1 MDRNVYICD
10 YEYSLIHGKLEFNQ
24 FLGCLCY
31 NWLTIMKT
39 RKTTLIRQK
48 EIVLAARKLIV
59 KYGSEHVTVRRMAKE
74 IGVSEAAIYKHFKS
88 KKDVLSF
95 LIDDIDLVLTED
107 IEKNYQGSLNS
118 VQILEKIMLDHVSA
132 VAQRRGVAF
141 QVIAEIISLGDKSL
155 NKKVFVVIDDYIAR
169 IKGIL
174 AEGVNA
180 GVIRPDIDIEA
191 SARLFFGMIQGL
203 VTLWAL
209 NQYKSDLEEEFKPIW
224 KVYFNSV
231 TLLEKPS
238 ESLNR

>member
-1 MDRNVYICD
+1 
-10 YEYSLIHGKLEFNQ
+10 
-24 FLGCLCY
+24 
-31 NWLTIMKT
+31 MKT

-107 IEKNYQGSLNS
+107 IEKNYPGSLTSIN
-118 VQILEKIMLDHVSA
+118 ILEKIMLDHVSA

-155 NKKVFVVIDDYIAR
+155 NKKVFSVIDDYIAR

-174 AEGVNA
+174 TEGVNA
-180 GVIRPDIDIEA
+180 GVIRPDIDVEA

-209 NQYKSDLEEEFKPIW
+209 NQYKSDLESEFKPIW

-231 TLLEKPS
+231 TLPEKPS
-238 ESLNR
+238 E